1 MTPPAAVTADTASEA
16 QGAPAAYPPL
26 RLCLGFGVGTSGISI
41 LLNTVS
47 VYFPALMATVLGVNP
62 AVAGTLVML
71 SKIYDAVADVV
82 IGQLSDKWRARM
94 GRRPFLLAGALVSFV
109 SLLMIF
115 LAPPMS
121 GNALI
126 AWMAVGLVIY
136 STGYSL
142 FNVPYLT
149 MPSEITSNNAQ
160 RLRLIS
166 FRTAFIG
173 VGQLTALALSAWLI
187 QLGGGG
193 RIGYLMMGGV
203 MAVLALAT
211 MLGSW
216 WGTRGAKES
225 RAAGTPH
232 RLSMED
238 FRSLLDNRPLFV
250 LLGAK
255 LCQYVAFG
263 VLMPITL
270 LFLLNVMSVGYTGMI
285 HQSVVQNGAVFLSM
299 PAWTRIGR
307 RIGKRNAYLLAQ
319 VIMIPAVISWFWA
332 DAATGYP
339 GIWWRSAVF
348 GFASGGA
355 LLMSTSMLPDTIEF
369 DRLKNGLERGGV
381 FASLYSVNE
390 KLGFAIGA
398 LVLGWGLS
406 IAGYV
411 ATKNGALVEQSA
423 RTIAALYAIKTT
435 VPAAMLAVGA
445 ALLLLYDLDEDK
457 LERLRAAKG
466 GADPV
471 IPAHAGTVG
480 KS

>member
-1 MTPPAAVTADTASEA
+1 MTQTATLARPSRA
-16 QGAPAAYPPL
+16 RTPYPPL
-26 RLCLGFGVGTSGISI
+26 GLCLGFGVGTSGISI

-47 VYFPALMATVLGVNP
+47 VYFPALMATVLGVDP

-71 SKIYDAVADVV
+71 SKIYDAFADVA
-82 IGQLSDKWRARM
+82 IGAWSDKVRARL
-94 GRRPFLLAGALVSFV
+94 GRRPFLLAGALVSFT

-115 LAPPMS
+115 LAPPM
-121 GNALI
+121 GETALI
-126 AWMAVGLVIY
+126 AWMAAGLVIY

-142 FNVPYLT
+142 FNVPYLA
-149 MPSEITSNNAQ
+149 MPSEITSNNAE
-160 RLRLIS
+160 RLKLIS

-187 QLGGGG
+187 QAGGGG
-193 RIGYLMMGGV
+193 RTGYVMMGCI

-216 WGTRGAKES
+216 WGTRGA
-225 RAAGTPH
+225 RTDAPAGTPH
-232 RLSMED
+232 RLSAAD
-238 FRSLLDNRPLFV
+238 FRSLLENRPLFI

-299 PAWTRIGR
+299 PVWMRIGR
-307 RIGKRNAYLLAQ
+307 RVGKRNAYLLAQ
-319 VIMIPAVISWFWA
+319 AIMIPAVLTWYWA
-332 DAATGYP
+332 DASTGYP

-355 LLMSTSMLPDTIEF
+355 LLMSTSMLPDVIEF
-369 DRLKNGLERGGV
+369 DRLKNGVERGGV

-406 IAGYV
+406 VAGYI

-423 RTIAALYAIKTT
+423 RTISALYGIKTL
-435 VPAAMLAVGA
+435 VPAGMLLLGA
-445 ALLLLYDLDEDK
+445 ALLLFYDLDEPK
-457 LERLRAAKG
+457 LDALREKK
-466 GADPV
+466 
-471 IPAHAGTVG
+471 AG
-480 KS
+480 